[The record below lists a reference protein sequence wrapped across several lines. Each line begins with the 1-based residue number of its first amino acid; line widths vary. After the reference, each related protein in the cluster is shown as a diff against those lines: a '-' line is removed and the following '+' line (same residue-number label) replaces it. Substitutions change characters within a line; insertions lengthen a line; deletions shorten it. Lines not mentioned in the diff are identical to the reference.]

1 MTLVNP
7 WQQYPNGERIAI
19 MAEVAVDP
27 LAYERL
33 DRLET
38 AAARLRYVAIAL
50 VVVMIAGFAVIGLQ
64 VRRLDGHI
72 DRLAAKVDG
81 IDTTLGVRFEE
92 TNAKLDTISQRLAV
106 ELKTMGA
113 EIAAQ
118 TSAIAKSTA
127 AATSAPPPSAP
138 VPPKPAPAQPPR
150 GRP

>member
-1 MTLVNP
+1 
-7 WQQYPNGERIAI
+7 
-19 MAEVAVDP
+19 MAEAAIDP

-33 DRLET
+33 ERLET
-38 AAARLRYVAIAL
+38 AVARLRYIAIAL
-50 VVVMIAGFAVIGLQ
+50 LVAMIAGFAVIGFQ
-64 VRRLDGHI
+64 VRRLDGRI
-72 DRLAAKVDG
+72 DQLAAKVDG

-92 TNAKLDTISQRLAV
+92 MNAKLDAISQRLAV

-127 AATSAPPPSAP
+127 AATSAPPPPAP

>member
-1 MTLVNP
+1 
-7 WQQYPNGERIAI
+7 
-19 MAEVAVDP
+19 MAEATLDP

-33 DRLET
+33 ERLET
-38 AAARLRYVAIAL
+38 AVARLRYVAIAL
-50 VVVMIAGFAVIGLQ
+50 LVAMIAGFAVIGLQ
-64 VRRLDGHI
+64 VGRLDSRM

-92 TNAKLDTISQRLAV
+92 TNAKLDTVSQRLAV

-118 TSAIAKSTA
+118 TSAIAKGAA
-127 AATSAPPPSAP
+127 AATGAPPPPVP

>member
-1 MTLVNP
+1 
-7 WQQYPNGERIAI
+7 
-19 MAEVAVDP
+19 MAEAAIDP

-33 DRLET
+33 ERLET
-38 AAARLRYVAIAL
+38 AVARLRYIAIAL
-50 VVVMIAGFAVIGLQ
+50 LVAMIAGFAVIGFQ
-64 VRRLDGHI
+64 VRRLDGRI

-92 TNAKLDTISQRLAV
+92 MNAKLDAISQRLAV

-127 AATSAPPPSAP
+127 AATSAPPP